1 MIRVHVISTIS
12 WRSIFQL
19 TGAEKI
25 LGLSWDKQD
34 QILILLKDK
43 IQVGDTLGLS
53 WDNQDQILILL
64 KDTIQVEDT
73 LGLSWD
79 NQDQILIL
87 LKDTIQV

>member
-12 WRSIFQL
+12 WRSVFQL

-43 IQVGDTLGLS
+43 IQVGGTLGLS
-53 WDNQDQILILL
+53 WDKQDQILILL
-64 KDTIQVEDT
+64 KDTIQVYP
-73 LGLSWD
+73 GISR
-79 NQDQILIL
+79 IKYSSFSRI
-87 LKDTIQV
+87 KSR